1 MKTLPPLRLTGASV
15 LRGGEFVD
23 SAVGIADGR
32 IGDGTW
38 PEVDLTGYLI
48 LPGIVDLHGDGFER
62 QIAPRPTAPFP
73 IPLGLQGTD
82 REAAACG
89 ITTAWLA
96 QSWSWEGG
104 HRSPDYAEAL
114 MTALAR
120 YRDIGLTDLRVQIR
134 CETHMVESAD
144 RLIAAV
150 GKHGVGYVIFNNHL
164 DETLALA
171 RTAPDVIAGWA
182 KKAHVS
188 VETFLARVEAAR
200 DEGPRVPRFL
210 CSLAAAFDEIGVLYG
225 SHDDPDGETRERYSL
240 IGARICEFPLSRAA
254 ARAAKAV
261 GDPVLMGAP
270 NVVRGGSQSG
280 NVAALSLIESGE
292 CDILVSDYHYPALP
306 AAAFHLTDLGM
317 MPLAKAWAM
326 ISERP
331 AALMRLSDRGRLE
344 EGMSADLTV
353 IDAET
358 RQVEMTLV
366 RGRVSHLSGRA
377 ATRLMAAAPTAALAA
392 AE

>member
-1 MKTLPPLRLTGASV
+1 MTTLPPLRLTGASV
-15 LRGGEFVD
+15 LRNGELTD
-23 SAVGIADGR
+23 SALGIAEGR
-32 IGDGTW
+32 ISEGRW
-38 PEVDLTGYLI
+38 PEVDLSGYLV

-62 QIAPRPTAPFP
+62 QIAPRVTAPFP
-73 IPLGLQGTD
+73 LPLGLQGTD
-82 REAAACG
+82 REAGACG

-104 HRSPDYAEAL
+104 HRAPDYAEAL
-114 MTALAR
+114 MAALAR
-120 YRDIGLTDLRVQIR
+120 HREIGLTDLRIQIR
-134 CETHMVESAD
+134 CETHMVDSAD

-150 GKHGVGYVIFNNHL
+150 GRYGVGYVIFNNHL

-182 KKAHVS
+182 KKAGVS
-188 VETFLARVEAAR
+188 TEAFLARVDAAR
-200 DEGPRVPRFL
+200 EEGPRVPRFL
-210 CSLAAAFDEIGVLYG
+210 CRLAAAFDEMGVRYG
-225 SHDDPDGETRERYSL
+225 SHDDPDGETRERFSL

-261 GDPVLMGAP
+261 DDPVLMGAP

-280 NVAALSLIESGE
+280 NVAALSLIEGGE

-306 AAAFHLTDLGM
+306 AAAFHLADLGV
-317 MPLAKAWAM
+317 MPLAAAWAM

-331 AALMRLSDRGRLE
+331 AALMGLSDRGRLE
-344 EGMSADLTV
+344 DGHRADLTV

-358 RQVEMTLV
+358 RQVEMTLAA
-366 RGRVSHLSGRA
+366 GRVSHLSGRA
-377 ATRLMAAAPTAALAA
+377 AARLMAAAPAAALAA